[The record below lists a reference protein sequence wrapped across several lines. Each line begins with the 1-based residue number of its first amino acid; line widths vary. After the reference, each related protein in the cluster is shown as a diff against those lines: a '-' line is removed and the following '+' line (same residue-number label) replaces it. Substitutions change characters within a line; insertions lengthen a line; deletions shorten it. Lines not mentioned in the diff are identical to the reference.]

1 MSDRPCIEVWCRD
14 ARTDW
19 IEEMQAGAEEEG
31 VWMRATP
38 VATGDAAAL
47 AQGASRASALG
58 VGVGECSGK
67 AMIWVEALH
76 RFNPLLHIEIKTR
89 EQARRLG
96 ADAALYIKGIPLR
109 NSVEGR

>member
-1 MSDRPCIEVWCRD
+1 MTGLALKCGAGTREPIGLRKCR
-14 ARTDW
+14 
-19 IEEMQAGAEEEG
+19 AGAEEEG

-38 VATGDAAAL
+38 VATGEAAAL
-47 AQGASRASALG
+47 ARRFEASALG
-58 VGVGECSGK
+58 VGVGECSGQ

-96 ADAALYIKGIPLR
+96 ADAARYIKGIPLR

>member
-1 MSDRPCIEVWCRD
+1 MSNRPWIEVWCRD

-19 IEEMQAGAEEEG
+19 IQEMQAGAEEEG
-31 VWMRATP
+31 VWMRATQ
-38 VATGDAAAL
+38 VDTGDTGAL

-58 VGVGECSGK
+58 VGVGVNNRQ

-89 EQARRLG
+89 EQARELG
-96 ADAALYIKGIPLR
+96 ADAARYVKGTPLKAG
-109 NSVEGR
+109 E

>member
-58 VGVGECSGK
+58 VGVGECSGQ
-67 AMIWVEALH
+67 AMIWVEACTALI
-76 RFNPLLHIEIKTR
+76 LCSTSKS
-89 EQARRLG
+89 RLG
-96 ADAALYIKGIPLR
+96 SRPADWGPTRPGI
-109 NSVEGR
+109 